1 FETLG
6 QSETEDMTSG
16 CDYDTSRVPS
26 FTDRVLYQS
35 RLANGDTDMTDH
47 SIRCINYQ
55 ANQSLVSSDHKPVYA
70 LFEVIL
76 DSGGPR
82 IPFRLKK
89 LSQTV
94 DGLKSKAL
102 SRENSLEFSS
112 GTSNSVSRNIT
123 FFGRKLGR

>member
-1 FETLG
+1 
-6 QSETEDMTSG
+6 
-16 CDYDTSRVPS
+16 
-26 FTDRVLYQS
+26 
-35 RLANGDTDMTDH
+35 DH

-123 FFGRKLGR
+123 FFGRKLGRKSRAKPKENRNGLLSISMSSLPSVSSLSKLDK